1 MSFRRDFQ
9 WFLDGQRNSL
19 NLKRSRGL
27 NTKPEQRILSKLM
40 LTFALICLSLPTWS
54 QIIEEIVVISSK
66 QAAGISTQE
75 LPASVVTF
83 NEASLKQAFTV
94 DLVDVG
100 KMVANAELNNVG
112 TYASYP
118 NFFIRGMGVN
128 GSTRTNDPKVGVFV
142 DGIYVGYNAG
152 ALSSTFDLEAVEVL
166 RGPQGSL
173 LGRNVT
179 GVAVLV
185 RSKRPG
191 NEFGF
196 NVEAGAGDY
205 GSTEFNVSIE
215 GPLASNVFGK
225 LAVIKMDRDGYF
237 EDNNRGSID
246 LNIYPDG
253 MPDTDTGDKVGMD
266 LTIVRPMVRIDFSE
280 NFEATLIAEFLK
292 NDAGSAN
299 SQNVAHNCL
308 PIPGVDNR
316 DIVCGEGSRF
326 LAQTKWGYTPPNDKY
341 EINHDLIGYTEL
353 ETNSLVLDATWDLG
367 HGVVTAIAG
376 YRDVEY
382 NSSTDFDGTPFT
394 IFHFNDNKE
403 EQEQT
408 SIEVRYSSTFSDKVN
423 FVVGVNSFEQE
434 YSIGERRNFL
444 VSLNSATYSE
454 TEHETF
460 GVFGE
465 ANIAVTDALSLTLG
479 ARWTKEEK
487 SIDIGVLGSCELDF
501 SSCSNN
507 TSNKE
512 DWTDFSPK
520 VAATYNF
527 RDDMMAYASWTRG
540 FASGVFN
547 ARAATIDA
555 VGPTDPETVD
565 SIEIGFK
572 TSFLDGRGLFNITY
586 FQADYEDLI
595 LFVNNPCDN
604 CGANL
609 INFNA
614 GEAEISG
621 FEAELKLHPIDGL
634 RLHASVGTLDPEFTK
649 IKFFDANADGTVDG
663 KDNRLASSWDFQ
675 KVAELSYSLA
685 ASYEFN
691 AMGGSMLVRVAY
703 SWRDEYMTDLYNK
716 PWLQQ
721 ESFGLL
727 DASLTFNTANEKIR
741 VSVYGKNLTD
751 EEYFDYAADVSTLDS
766 ARWGGTPR
774 TYGVRVAYKY

>member
-1 MSFRRDFQ
+1 M
-9 WFLDGQRNSL
+9 NI
-19 NLKRSRGL
+19 
-27 NTKPEQRILSKLM
+27 KPEQRILSKLM

-179 GVAVLV
+179 GGAVLV

-434 YSIGERRNFL
+434 YSIGERRNFF
-444 VSLNSATYSE
+444 VSLNAATYSE

-614 GEAEISG
+614 GGSR
-621 FEAELKLHPIDGL
+621 DQWL
-634 RLHASVGTLDPEFTK
+634 R
-649 IKFFDANADGTVDG
+649 
-663 KDNRLASSWDFQ
+663 
-675 KVAELSYSLA
+675 
-685 ASYEFN
+685 
-691 AMGGSMLVRVAY
+691 GGA
-703 SWRDEYMTDLYNK
+703 
-716 PWLQQ
+716 
-721 ESFGLL
+721 
-727 DASLTFNTANEKIR
+727 
-741 VSVYGKNLTD
+741 
-751 EEYFDYAADVSTLDS
+751 
-766 ARWGGTPR
+766 
-774 TYGVRVAYKY
+774 

>member
-1 MSFRRDFQ
+1 MITREPKLITR
-9 WFLDGQRNSL
+9 LSL
-19 NLKRSRGL
+19 TL
-27 NTKPEQRILSKLM
+27 
-40 LTFALICLSLPTWS
+40 ALICMSLPSWS
-54 QIIEEIVVISSK
+54 QIIEEVVVISSK
-66 QAAGISTQE
+66 QAAGISTQD

-166 RGPQGSL
+166 RGPQGTL

-179 GVAVLV
+179 GGAVLV

-191 NEFGF
+191 DDFGF

-205 GSTEFNVSIE
+205 GSTEFNASIE
-215 GPLASNVFGK
+215 GPLSSNVFGK

-246 LNIYPDG
+246 LNIYPAG

-266 LTIVRPMVRIDFSE
+266 LTIIRPMVRFDFSE

-299 SQNVAHNCL
+299 SQNVAHNCA

-316 DIVCGEGSRF
+316 EIVCGEGSRF
-326 LAQTKWGYTPPNDKY
+326 LAQTRWGYTPPSDKY

-353 ETNSLVLDATWDLG
+353 ETNSLVLDATWDLS
-367 HGVVTAIAG
+367 HGVVTAIVG

-408 SIEVRYSSTFSDKVN
+408 SIEVRYSSTFSDRVN

-434 YSIGERRNFL
+434 YSIGERRNFFIA
-444 VSLNSATYSE
+444 LNAATYSE

-465 ANIAVTDALSLTLG
+465 ANFAVTEALSLTLG
-479 ARWTKEEK
+479 GRWTKEEK

-507 TSNKE
+507 TSNKK

-520 VAATYNF
+520 VAATYSFN
-527 RDDMMAYASWTRG
+527 DDMMAYASWTRG

-555 VGPTDPETVD
+555 VGPTDPEKVD
-565 SIEIGFK
+565 SVEVGFK

-595 LFVNNPCDN
+595 LFVNNPCDD
-604 CGANL
+604 CGASL

-621 FEAELKLHPIDGL
+621 FEVEVQLQPIDGL
-634 RLHASVGTLDPEFTK
+634 RLDASVGTVDPEFTN

-663 KDNRLASSWDFQ
+663 EDNKLASRWDFQ

-685 ASYEFN
+685 ASYEFD
-691 AMGGSMLVRVAY
+691 AMGGSILGRVAY
-703 SWRDEYMTDLYNK
+703 SWRDDYMTDLYNK

-741 VSVYGKNLTD
+741 LSVYGKNLTD
-751 EEYFDYAADVSTLDS
+751 EEYFDYAADVGTLDS

>member
-1 MSFRRDFQ
+1 M
-9 WFLDGQRNSL
+9 NI
-19 NLKRSRGL
+19 
-27 NTKPEQRILSKLM
+27 KPEQRILSKLM

-179 GVAVLV
+179 GGAVLV

-434 YSIGERRNFL
+434 YSIGERRNFF
-444 VSLNSATYSE
+444 VSLNAATYSE

-621 FEAELKLHPIDGL
+621 FEAELQLQPIDGL
-634 RLHASVGTLDPEFTK
+634 RLHASVGTVDPEFTK

-691 AMGGSMLVRVAY
+691 AMGGSMLGRVAY

-751 EEYFDYAADVSTLDS
+751 EEYFDYAADVGTLDS

>member
-1 MSFRRDFQ
+1 M
-9 WFLDGQRNSL
+9 NI
-19 NLKRSRGL
+19 
-27 NTKPEQRILSKLM
+27 KPEQRILSKLM

-179 GVAVLV
+179 GGAVLV

-299 SQNVAHNCL
+299 SQNVAHNCA

-434 YSIGERRNFL
+434 YSIGERRNFF
-444 VSLNSATYSE
+444 VSLNAATYSE

-621 FEAELKLHPIDGL
+621 FEAELQLQPIDGL
-634 RLHASVGTLDPEFTK
+634 RLHASVGTVDPEFTK

-691 AMGGSMLVRVAY
+691 AMGGSMLGRLAY

-751 EEYFDYAADVSTLDS
+751 EEYFDYAADVGTLDS

>member
-1 MSFRRDFQ
+1 M
-9 WFLDGQRNSL
+9 
-19 NLKRSRGL
+19 

-179 GVAVLV
+179 GGAVLV

-299 SQNVAHNCL
+299 SQNVAHNCA

-434 YSIGERRNFL
+434 YSIGERRNFF
-444 VSLNSATYSE
+444 VSLNAATYSE

-621 FEAELKLHPIDGL
+621 FEAELKLQPIDGL
-634 RLHASVGTLDPEFTK
+634 RLHASVGTVDPEFTK

-691 AMGGSMLVRVAY
+691 AMGGSMLGRVAY

-751 EEYFDYAADVSTLDS
+751 EEYFDYAADVGTLDS

>member
-1 MSFRRDFQ
+1 MITREPKLITR
-9 WFLDGQRNSL
+9 LSL
-19 NLKRSRGL
+19 TL
-27 NTKPEQRILSKLM
+27 
-40 LTFALICLSLPTWS
+40 ALICMSLPSWS
-54 QIIEEIVVISSK
+54 QIIEEVVVISSK
-66 QAAGISTQE
+66 QAAGISTQD

-166 RGPQGSL
+166 RGPQGTL

-179 GVAVLV
+179 GGAVLV

-191 NEFGF
+191 DDFGF

-205 GSTEFNVSIE
+205 GSTEFNASIE
-215 GPLASNVFGK
+215 GPLSSNVFGK

-246 LNIYPDG
+246 LNIYPAG

-266 LTIVRPMVRIDFSE
+266 LTIIRPMVRFDFSE

-299 SQNVAHNCL
+299 SQNVAHNCA

-316 DIVCGEGSRF
+316 EIVCGEGSRF
-326 LAQTKWGYTPPNDKY
+326 LAQTRWGYTPPSDKY

-353 ETNSLVLDATWDLG
+353 ETNSLVLDATWDLS
-367 HGVVTAIAG
+367 HGVVTAIVG

-382 NSSTDFDGTPFT
+382 NASTDFDGTPFT

-408 SIEVRYSSTFSDKVN
+408 SIEVRYSSTFSDRVN

-434 YSIGERRNFL
+434 YSIGERRNFFIA
-444 VSLNSATYSE
+444 LNAATYSE

-465 ANIAVTDALSLTLG
+465 ANFAVTEALSLTLG
-479 ARWTKEEK
+479 GRWTKEEK

-507 TSNKE
+507 TSNKK

-520 VAATYNF
+520 VAATYSFN
-527 RDDMMAYASWTRG
+527 DDMMAYASWTRG

-555 VGPTDPETVD
+555 VGPTDPEKVD
-565 SIEIGFK
+565 SVEVGFK

-595 LFVNNPCDN
+595 LFVNNPCDD
-604 CGANL
+604 CGASL

-621 FEAELKLHPIDGL
+621 FEVEVQLQPIDGL
-634 RLHASVGTLDPEFTK
+634 RLDASVGTVDPEFTN

-663 KDNRLASSWDFQ
+663 EDNKLASRWDFQ

-685 ASYEFN
+685 ASYEFD
-691 AMGGSMLVRVAY
+691 AMGGSILGRVAY
-703 SWRDEYMTDLYNK
+703 SWRDDYMTDLYNK

-741 VSVYGKNLTD
+741 LSVYGKNLTD
-751 EEYFDYAADVSTLDS
+751 EEYFDYAADVGTLDS

>member
-1 MSFRRDFQ
+1 M
-9 WFLDGQRNSL
+9 
-19 NLKRSRGL
+19 
-27 NTKPEQRILSKLM
+27 
-40 LTFALICLSLPTWS
+40 SLPSWS
-54 QIIEEIVVISSK
+54 QIIEEVVVISSK
-66 QAAGISTQE
+66 QAAGISTQD

-166 RGPQGSL
+166 RGPQGTL

-179 GVAVLV
+179 GGAVLV

-191 NEFGF
+191 DEFGF

-205 GSTEFNVSIE
+205 GSTEFNASIE
-215 GPLASNVFGK
+215 GPLSSNVFGK

-246 LNIYPDG
+246 LNIYPAG

-266 LTIVRPMVRIDFSE
+266 LTIIRPMVRFDFSE

-299 SQNVAHNCL
+299 SQNVAHNCA

-316 DIVCGEGSRF
+316 EIVCGEGSRF
-326 LAQTKWGYTPPNDKY
+326 LAQTRWGYTPPSDKY

-353 ETNSLVLDATWDLG
+353 ETNSLVLDATWDLS
-367 HGVVTAIAG
+367 HGVVTAIVG

-408 SIEVRYSSTFSDKVN
+408 SIEVRYSSTFSDRVN

-434 YSIGERRNFL
+434 YSIGERRNFFIA
-444 VSLNSATYSE
+444 LNAATYSE

-465 ANIAVTDALSLTLG
+465 ANFAVTEALSLTLG
-479 ARWTKEEK
+479 GRWTKEEK

-507 TSNKE
+507 TSNKK

-520 VAATYNF
+520 VAATYSFN
-527 RDDMMAYASWTRG
+527 DDMMAYASWTRG

-555 VGPTDPETVD
+555 VGPTDPEKVD
-565 SIEIGFK
+565 SVEVGFK

-595 LFVNNPCDN
+595 LFVNNPCDD
-604 CGANL
+604 CGASL

-621 FEAELKLHPIDGL
+621 FEVEVQLQPIDGL
-634 RLHASVGTLDPEFTK
+634 RLDASVGTVDPEFTN

-663 KDNRLASSWDFQ
+663 EDNKLASRWDFQ

-685 ASYEFN
+685 ASYEFD
-691 AMGGSMLVRVAY
+691 AMGGSILGRVAY
-703 SWRDEYMTDLYNK
+703 SWRDDYMTDLYNK

-741 VSVYGKNLTD
+741 LSVYGKNLTD
-751 EEYFDYAADVSTLDS
+751 EEYFDYAADVGTLDS

>member
-1 MSFRRDFQ
+1 M
-9 WFLDGQRNSL
+9 NI
-19 NLKRSRGL
+19 
-27 NTKPEQRILSKLM
+27 KPEQRILSKLM

-179 GVAVLV
+179 GGAVLV

-196 NVEAGAGDY
+196 NAEAGAGDY

-434 YSIGERRNFL
+434 YSIGERRNFF
-444 VSLNSATYSE
+444 VSLNAATYSE

-621 FEAELKLHPIDGL
+621 FEAELQLQPIDGL
-634 RLHASVGTLDPEFTK
+634 RLHASVGTVDPEFTK

-663 KDNRLASSWDFQ
+663 KDNKLASSWDFQ

-691 AMGGSMLVRVAY
+691 AMGGSMLGRVAY

>member
-1 MSFRRDFQ
+1 M
-9 WFLDGQRNSL
+9 
-19 NLKRSRGL
+19 
-27 NTKPEQRILSKLM
+27 
-40 LTFALICLSLPTWS
+40 
-54 QIIEEIVVISSK
+54 ISSK

-179 GVAVLV
+179 GGAVLV

-434 YSIGERRNFL
+434 YSIGERRNFF
-444 VSLNSATYSE
+444 VSLNAATYSE

-621 FEAELKLHPIDGL
+621 FEAELQLQPIDGL
-634 RLHASVGTLDPEFTK
+634 RLHASVGTVDPEFTK

-691 AMGGSMLVRVAY
+691 AMGGSMLGRVAY

-751 EEYFDYAADVSTLDS
+751 EEYFDYAADVGTLDS